1 MLEQVNLMKLKCANQ
16 RLEVRYNTKKDE
28 CRRVTR
34 IKKEARMTKIEGMEL
49 EKEKLIIP
57 PLYTTFP
64 KLAQVIRY
72 DDEVLK
78 IIDLYINT
86 IKYESNIENKGEYK
100 DEMLL

>member
-1 MLEQVNLMKLKCANQ
+1 
-16 RLEVRYNTKKDE
+16 
-28 CRRVTR
+28 
-34 IKKEARMTKIEGMEL
+34 MEL

-57 PLYTTFP
+57 PLQMTFP

-72 DDEVLK
+72 DDGVLK

-100 DEMLL
+100 DEMLS